1 VNVLG
6 TSPEAI
12 DRAEDRKRSAALVEG
27 LGLLQPPGGT
37 ATSKEAVE
45 AMASQLGYPV
55 LLRPSYVLGGRAME
69 LVHDVESLR
78 GYLDRAVMA
87 SDDKPIL
94 VDRFLDGA
102 TEVDVDV
109 LCDGTRVVIGGIMEH
124 IEEAGIHSG
133 DSACVLPPHTLDI
146 SVVDEIAAI
155 ATKLALE
162 LGVKGLMN
170 AQLAVRRNRVFVIE
184 VNPRA
189 SRTVPFASKATG
201 LPLARLAARIQAGE
215 SLDEIERQMGR
226 PLDRPMTREGVGHYA
241 VKEAVLPFIKFP
253 GVDVLLGP
261 EMRSTGEVM
270 GIDDDDAIA
279 FYKSQLGAN
288 HRLPTSGTAF
298 VSVAD
303 VDKEAILPA
312 VRRLHAAGF
321 KLLATGG
328 TWRFLDG
335 QGVPTERVNKVR
347 EGSPH
352 VLERLAAG
360 DVQLVFNTTVGAK
373 SAADSTH
380 LRREAVIRGLAY
392 YTTVAAADAASRAI
406 ERLQTGSLTVKS
418 LQARLAASARS
429 F

>member
-1 VNVLG
+1 
-6 TSPEAI
+6 
-12 DRAEDRKRSAALVEG
+12 
-27 LGLLQPPGGT
+27 
-37 ATSKEAVE
+37 
-45 AMASQLGYPV
+45 
-55 LLRPSYVLGGRAME
+55 
-69 LVHDVESLR
+69 
-78 GYLDRAVMA
+78 
-87 SDDKPIL
+87 
-94 VDRFLDGA
+94 
-102 TEVDVDV
+102 
-109 LCDGTRVVIGGIMEH
+109 
-124 IEEAGIHSG
+124 
-133 DSACVLPPHTLDI
+133 
-146 SVVDEIAAI
+146 
-155 ATKLALE
+155 
-162 LGVKGLMN
+162 
-170 AQLAVRRNRVFVIE
+170 
-184 VNPRA
+184 
-189 SRTVPFASKATG
+189 
-201 LPLARLAARIQAGE
+201 
-215 SLDEIERQMGR
+215 
-226 PLDRPMTREGVGHYA
+226 

-288 HRLPTSGTAF
+288 HRLPTAGTAF

-418 LQARLAASARS
+418 LQARLAASARA